1 MFSFLET
8 ICILDGKAQHL
19 DFHQMRG
26 NETFDQF
33 FPKWEPFDVAE
44 LVSSQTLPADG
55 THRLRITYQEDPEKI
70 EILPY
75 TKKEIKRFALVDTG
89 EIDYGFKWAE
99 RGFFQTFLEAH
110 PEADE
115 VIFVKDGKVQD
126 CSMANLAFLK
136 DGIWY
141 TPEDPLHWGTTRAR
155 LIIEEEI
162 EETDI
167 FVEELASYERVCLI
181 NVFRPLS
188 LENSLSVADSIL

>member
-19 DFHQMRG
+19 DFHQMRV

-33 FPKWEPFDVAE
+33 FQEWEPFDVEE
-44 LVSSQTLPADG
+44 LVSTQTLPATG
-55 THRLRITYQEDPEKI
+55 THRLRITYQEDPETI

-75 TKKEIKRFALVDTG
+75 TKKEIKRFAFVDTG
-89 EIDYGFKWAE
+89 EIDYGFKWSE

-115 VIFVKDGKVQD
+115 VIFVKDGKIQD

-136 DGIWY
+136 EGIWY

-167 FVEELASYERVCLI
+167 LVEELASYERVCLI

-188 LENSLSVADSIL
+188 MENSLSVADSIL

>member
-8 ICILDGKAQHL
+8 ICIQDGKAQHL
-19 DFHQMRG
+19 DFHQMRV

-33 FPKWEPFDVAE
+33 FTEWEPFDVEEIIAE
-44 LVSSQTLPADG
+44 LTLPSEG
-55 THRLRITYQEDPEKI
+55 THRLRITYQEDPETI

-75 TKKEIKRFALVDTG
+75 TKKKIKRFALVDTG
-89 EIDYGFKWAE
+89 EIDYGFKWSE

-115 VIFVKDGKVQD
+115 VIFVKDGKIQD

-136 DGIWY
+136 EGIWY

-167 FVEELASYERVCLI
+167 LVEEIASYERVCLI

-188 LENSLSVADSIL
+188 MENSLSVADSIL

>member
-19 DFHQMRG
+19 DFHQMRV

-33 FPKWEPFDVAE
+33 FPEWEPFDVAE

-115 VIFVKDGKVQD
+115 VIFVKVFKRR
-126 CSMANLAFLK
+126 NLV
-136 DGIWY
+136 Y
-141 TPEDPLHWGTTRAR
+141 AR
-155 LIIEEEI
+155 RSIALGNDQGEI
-162 EETDI
+162 D
-167 FVEELASYERVCLI
+167 YRGR
-181 NVFRPLS
+181 NRR
-188 LENSLSVADSIL
+188 N